1 MEEIECEVSILLL
14 STYKKYRRQRWP
26 AIMLKSLS
34 HIFFPHIHLMQRI
47 QKLKLQAPES
57 TANLADAV
65 EPSSFQPNLAP
76 TSKRASSISFFAYFC
91 PCIK

>member
-14 STYKKYRRQRWP
+14 SKYKKYRRQRWP

-34 HIFFPHIHLMQRI
+34 HIWFFFPHIHLMQRI

-76 TSKRASSISFFAYFC
+76 TSKRASSI
-91 PCIK
+91 

>member
-1 MEEIECEVSILLL
+1 M
-14 STYKKYRRQRWP
+14 
-26 AIMLKSLS
+26 AS
-34 HIFFPHIHLMQRI
+34 HHAEPSFTHLGFFFPYIQLMQRI
-47 QKLKLQAPES
+47 QKFKLQSPES